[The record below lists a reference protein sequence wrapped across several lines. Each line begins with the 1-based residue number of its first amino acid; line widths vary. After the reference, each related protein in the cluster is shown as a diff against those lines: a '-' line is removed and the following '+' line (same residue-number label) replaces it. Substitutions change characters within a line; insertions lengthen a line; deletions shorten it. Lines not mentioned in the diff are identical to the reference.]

1 MKQKKRGF
9 TLVELVIVIA
19 VIAILAGVMIAVFA
33 NVVNKANE
41 SAKLQDEKQ
50 AEIQQK
56 LEDIEQKLNNQNWL
70 GWEDFENELATQ
82 LAEANASSQAEMKI
96 AIDKALKEYAS
107 AGSNTGLT
115 EEQVKTIIE
124 RALSGQLTEE
134 QVKQIVTTAVKN
146 SSGSTLTA
154 AEVSRIVSTAMAN
167 HLTADQVKTVVNN
180 ALAGIT
186 TDISTL
192 KANALTEEQIQAML
206 ESYLPTSKD
215 YPAGTAID
223 FGKLVS
229 GSTVNLTGDWSSAT
243 LDIVYNA
250 AKTFT
255 VTGSAVGTVDINA
268 PAGTVNL
275 YADAAEV
282 KVTEIA
288 NNSLHIYSK
297 VTSLSVTTGRVVLEK
312 GSVET
317 LTLASASSDAVTLE
331 IAKNTTVS
339 TFAVQGAAGVVMV
352 ENNGAINAITG
363 TAGSTIVV
371 SGSGETM
378 TPVNG
383 NNSNVIV
390 NGTETLSYNGSVN
403 VFTAANSGSIVKLT
417 ADVTTAIVIPE
428 GTTFVLD
435 LNGHNVTVEGANAI
449 TNNGTLTVKGE
460 GIVTA
465 KSAQCCAFI
474 NGVNATAILNGGTYT
489 RELDYYVMRNYGNMT
504 VNAGVSVLASSTA
517 SSLFTNGWYD
527 YRGKEDWKN
536 DRSGGIKFERPD
548 STYNTQ
554 LTINGGSFT
563 GGLLVI
569 KNDDCG
575 VLTIN
580 DGTFTT
586 TNQNAITNW
595 HICTINGGN
604 FVGSNDVL
612 SISSGRDSYKNDDYT
627 VNKGEMTVTG
637 GNFKGAFGT
646 MFGSSENWTITITGG
661 TFDFDVSNF
670 VSANGDI
677 VIPAGYTYDATT
689 GTVSKN

>member
-70 GWEDFENELATQ
+70 GWEDFENELAAQ

-96 AIDKALKEYAS
+96 AIDNALKEYAS

-154 AEVSRIVSTAMAN
+154 AEVSRIVSTAVAN
-167 HLTADQVKTVVNN
+167 NLTADQVKTVVNN

-243 LDIVYNA
+243 LDIVYDA

-255 VTGSAVGTVDINA
+255 VTGSAVGTVNIKA

-275 YADAAEV
+275 YADAATA
-282 KVTEIA
+282 KVTAIA

-331 IAKNTTVS
+331 IAKNTTIG
-339 TFAVQGAAGVVMV
+339 TLAVQGAAGVVTV

-383 NNSNVIV
+383 DNSNVTV

-435 LNGHNVTVEGANAI
+435 LNGHNVTVEGAHAI

-460 GIVTA
+460 GIVDALTHA
-465 KSAQCCAFI
+465 KAALFNAQ
-474 NGVNATAILNGGTYT
+474 GATAILNGGTFT
-489 RELDYYVMRNYGNMT
+489 RSLENGQDKEDSGGNSYYAIHNQGTMT
-504 VNAGVSVLASSTA
+504 INSGVTVSQSGHYSSMLA
-517 SSLFTNGWYD
+517 NGWYD
-527 YRGKEDWKN
+527 GNQNDSHIEAVLIINGGTFEGGLNTIKN
-536 DRSGGIKFERPD
+536 DDWGVA
-548 STYNTQ
+548 
-554 LTINGGSFT
+554 TINGG
-563 GGLLVI
+563 
-569 KNDDCG
+569 
-575 VLTIN
+575 
-580 DGTFTT
+580 TFTNFT
-586 TNQNAITNW
+586 QYVVMNW
-595 HICTINGGN
+595 NKLDINGGA
-604 FVGSNDVL
+604 FYHGGSTVVW
-612 SISSGRDSYKNDDYT
+612 SGY
-627 VNKGEMTVTG
+627 
-637 GNFKGAFGT
+637 GNAQMDQGIL
-646 MFGSSENWTITITGG
+646 NITGG
-661 TFDFDVSNF
+661 TFDGTIYKYG
-670 VSANGDI
+670 ANGRIIITGGTFNSD
-677 VIPAGYTYDATT
+677 VTTYVPAGYTYDATT